1 VSVIGRAI
9 KAIIVIIRPFLILSR
24 QRPFRT
30 MSFRSAWRHAA
41 KTSPSPPHLSTTFDA
56 MSNKPEPTLVVTNS
70 RPSSTHDPKVDKP
83 AETTET
89 TTETSVPDS
98 VGNGVVEASTDVV
111 ATATAK
117 ASEPTNGKE
126 PEHTN
131 KDMSSQD
138 AGWFAWWGSTKTE
151 SSAALKAEEVK
162 APSESERPKAVTEA
176 TASTAANE
184 EQQPPVSPPSETI
197 SMKPQQTAS
206 DTSNG
211 SYLAWIWSTPPKSS
225 STNSEKHAPSEPAIE
240 NGTVVNSTNNQVPQ
254 ESPLTKQPES
264 STTKSMASSTPKLAE
279 SVTSKPPESTST
291 VTNPLI
297 TTLPQTR
304 SSWMSFWARNESI
317 PGLQQTSGPETMH
330 IPDDIDPQGRPLKK
344 QKANDGT
351 SLDITTT
358 EVNASVKSNKSTQA
372 TSPSTVVLP
381 STPTKTPATTKDTP
395 TKTHKKDKSKVI
407 VPPPPNHVL
416 PEFETVY
423 PVITKPEGLL
433 SRMTKAILPRASQ
446 NIALHPH
453 PRRCASPP
461 IRKAVAI
468 GIHGFFPLRIL
479 RSIMG
484 EPTGTSVKF
493 ATLASE
499 AIHRFS
505 ERQYGRPD
513 AIDVVKIALEG
524 EGTVAARIDMLW
536 KNLLGKEEWMQHI
549 READLIL
556 VACHS
561 QGSPVGA
568 GIMARLVEEGIVE
581 ERTSLGLLC
590 VAGIHLGP
598 ATDVGQ
604 RVVIKAYN
612 AIESE
617 AARELYGTPLTSP
630 FLYRR

>member
-1 VSVIGRAI
+1 
-9 KAIIVIIRPFLILSR
+9 
-24 QRPFRT
+24 

-41 KTSPSPPHLSTTFDA
+41 KTSPSPPHLSTKFD
-56 MSNKPEPTLVVTNS
+56 STGNKLEPTLVVTNS

-83 AETTET
+83 ADTTET
-89 TTETSVPDS
+89 TTETPVGES
-98 VGNGVVEASTDVV
+98 VGSEVVEASTDAV
-111 ATATAK
+111 ATDTA
-117 ASEPTNGKE
+117 EQTNGKE

-131 KDMSSQD
+131 KEMNPQD
-138 AGWFAWWGSTKTE
+138 AGWFGWWGSAKSE
-151 SSAALKAEEVK
+151 PSAAVKMEEVK
-162 APSESERPKAVTEA
+162 APNELDRPKTPPEA
-176 TASTAANE
+176 IASMVPPE
-184 EQQPPVSPPSETI
+184 EQQPSMSPPSEPI
-197 SMKPQQTAS
+197 SIKPQPNTS
-206 DTSNG
+206 ETSNG
-211 SYLAWIWSTPPKSS
+211 SYLAWIWSTGPIPKPS
-225 STNSEKHAPSEPAIE
+225 STDSEKRTSEPAIE
-240 NGTVVNSTNNQVPQ
+240 NGTLVEPTQNHIPQ
-254 ESPLTKQPES
+254 ESPLTKLPES
-264 STTKSMASSTPKLAE
+264 STTKSTRPSTSKPAE

-304 SSWMSFWARNESI
+304 SSWMSFWARSESM
-317 PGLQQTSGPETMH
+317 PNVQQTSSPETMH
-330 IPDDIDPQGRPLKK
+330 VPDDIDPQGRPLKK
-344 QKANDGT
+344 QKTNDGT

-358 EVNASVKSNKSTQA
+358 EINASLKSNKSTQA
-372 TSPSTVVLP
+372 TSPAAVVLP
-381 STPTKTPATTKDTP
+381 STPTKSPTTTKDTP
-395 TKTHKKDKSKVI
+395 TKSHKKDKSKVI

-423 PVITKPEGLL
+423 PAITKPESLL
-433 SRMTKAILPRASQ
+433 SRMTKAILPRTSQ
-446 NIALHPH
+446 NIALHAH
-453 PRRCASPP
+453 PRRCLPPP

-505 ERQYGRPD
+505 EKEYGRPD
-513 AIDVVKIALEG
+513 VIDVVKIALEG
-524 EGTVAARIDMLW
+524 EGTVAARVDLLW
-536 KNLLGKEEWMQHI
+536 KNLLGKKEWMQHI
-549 READLIL
+549 MEADLIL

-568 GIMARLVEEGIVE
+568 GIMARLVEEGIVQ

-617 AARELYGTPLTSP
+617 AARELYGNHP
-630 FLYRR
+630 FYFPVFIVMLISDFQDSDSKVSRKYIEGRIVLRWT